1 MKHPPKMPKQYEPT
15 ESHKKALERA
25 PDEKTRIAA
34 NKMADALA
42 AGTKKGLKKVKHG

>member
-1 MKHPPKMPKQYEPT
+1 MKYLPKMPKQYEAS

-25 PDEKTRIAA
+25 PDEKARIAA

-42 AGTKKGLKKVKHG
+42 VGTQKGMKKVKHG